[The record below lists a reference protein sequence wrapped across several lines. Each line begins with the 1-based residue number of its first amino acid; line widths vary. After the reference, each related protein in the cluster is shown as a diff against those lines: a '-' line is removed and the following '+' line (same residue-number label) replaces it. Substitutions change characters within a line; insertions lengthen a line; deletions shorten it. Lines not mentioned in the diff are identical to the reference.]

1 VYAGE
6 TRRVEPPFHAADRL
20 TQPVRG
26 IARVDEGALRG
37 GLDPVD
43 LVHVED
49 PDLPPGADPQTMG
62 VFSEI
67 PDRRE
72 KYIKPFGEILQ
83 GADRT
88 RFGDY
93 FGGAWIRVI

>member
-1 VYAGE
+1 M
-6 TRRVEPPFHAADRL
+6 RS
-20 TQPVRG
+20 
-26 IARVDEGALRG
+26 IARVYEGALRG

-49 PDLPPGADPQTMG
+49 PDLPSGADPQTLR

-72 KYIKPFGEILQ
+72 KRFQPFGEILQ
-83 GADRT
+83 RADRT
-88 RFGDY
+88 RYGARSY
-93 FGGAWIRVI
+93 FVGAWIRVI